1 MVLTW
6 LIGPLLDLVS
16 GLLSGL
22 PTGSLPWVTSGFG
35 SIGSW
40 LVTEAGFAGQ
50 FLPVSIMAGCAA
62 FVCLVFLPALFVYEL
77 AQWGYREL
85 PDIFGFG
92 PS

>member
-1 MVLTW
+1 
-6 LIGPLLDLVS
+6 
-16 GLLSGL
+16 
-22 PTGSLPWVTSGFG
+22 
-35 SIGSW
+35 